1 VQEILVGRT
10 GKHGDVLKIRPPLA
24 FTDEHA
30 ELLVG
35 ALDRI
40 LG

>member
-1 VQEILVGRT
+1 VGRT
-10 GKHGDVLKIRPPLA
+10 GQRDDVLKIRPPLA
-24 FTDEHA
+24 FKDEHA

-35 ALDRI
+35 TLDRI